1 MTEKLCRLLFEL
13 SHEDR
18 LRIFVELQRNIM
30 KLTHLSEKLDLKVQE
45 TSRHL
50 SRLSD
55 AQLISKDVEGFYH
68 LTPYGEH
75 IIKLL
80 LGFRFLCKHRKYFT
94 THKSYH
100 IPSPFVSRIGELK
113 NCTFTD
119 DVMVAFH
126 KVNTLIEEAG
136 EHVWILSSQILMST
150 LSFLEAAV
158 RRGVKFRLI
167 LPEDLVPPP
176 GFKPIPIIPNRI
188 ERRTLERVDV
198 VIVMSEKNAR
208 IAFPTVDEKM
218 DHIGFGSKDEIAHKW
233 CKDLFEYYWEKAK
246 TGVPEGYPKKTD

>member
-1 MTEKLCRLLFEL
+1 MVVNFCNLLFEL

-18 LRIFVELQRNIM
+18 LRIFFNIQEKPM
-30 KLTHLSEKLDLKVQE
+30 KLTHLSEKLNLKVQE

-55 AQLISKDVEGFYH
+55 AKLITKDVHGFYY

-75 IIKLL
+75 VIRLL
-80 LGFRFLCKHRKYFT
+80 PGFNFLCKYRKYFT
-94 THKSYH
+94 THKSSH
-100 IPSPFVSRIGELK
+100 LPEPFVSRIGELEK
-113 NCTFTD
+113 CSFTD

-126 KVNTLIEEAG
+126 KVNRLIEEAR
-136 EHVWILSSQILMST
+136 EFVWIISSQILMST
-150 LSFLEAAV
+150 LSYLEAAIK
-158 RRGVKFRLI
+158 RGVKFRLI

-188 ERRTLERVDV
+188 ERRTLERVDI

-208 IAFPTVDEKM
+208 IAFPTANEKM
-218 DHIGFGSKDEIAHKW
+218 DHIGFGSTNEISHHW
-233 CKDLFEYYWEKAK
+233 CEDLFEYYWTKAK
-246 TGVPEGYPKKTD
+246 IGVPQGYPNKA

>member
-1 MTEKLCRLLFEL
+1 MMAKFCNLLFEL

-18 LRIFVELQRNIM
+18 IRIFFELQKDPM

-55 AQLISKDVEGFYH
+55 AKLISKNVEGFYH

-75 IIKLL
+75 IMKLL
-80 LGFRFLCKHRKYFT
+80 PGFDFLCKHRKYFT
-94 THKSYH
+94 THESSH
-100 IPSPFVSRIGELK
+100 LPNPFVSRIGELE
-113 NCTFTD
+113 NCSFTD

-136 EHVWILSSQILMST
+136 EYVWIISSQILMST
-150 LSFLEAAV
+150 LSYLEAAIK
-158 RRGVKFRLI
+158 RGVKFRLI
-167 LPEDLVPPP
+167 LPEGLIPPP

-188 ERRTLERVDV
+188 ERRMLEKVDI
-198 VIVMSEKNAR
+198 VIVMSEKIAR
-208 IAFPTVDEKM
+208 IAFPTADGKM
-218 DHIGFGSKDEIAHKW
+218 DHIGFGSTDEMSHKW
-233 CKDLFEYYWEKAK
+233 CKDLFEYYWKKAK
-246 TGVPEGYPKKTD
+246 IGVPQGYPEK

>member
-1 MTEKLCRLLFEL
+1 MTEKLCNILFEL

-18 LRIFVELQRNIM
+18 LRILFELQKNIM
-30 KLTHLSEKLDLKVQE
+30 KLTHISEKFDLKVQE

-55 AQLISKDVEGFYH
+55 AKLISKDVEGFYH

-75 IIKLL
+75 LIELL
-80 LGFRFLCKHRKYFT
+80 PGFMFLCKHRIYFT
-94 THKSYH
+94 SHKSFH
-100 IPSPFVSRIGELK
+100 LPDPFVSRIGELK

-126 KVNTLIEEAG
+126 KVNTLIEEA
-136 EHVWILSSQILMST
+136 EEYVWILSSQILMST

-158 RRGVKFRLI
+158 KRGVKFRLI

-188 ERRTLERVDV
+188 ERRTIERVDA
-198 VIVMSEKNAR
+198 VIVLSEKNAR
-208 IAFPTVDEKM
+208 IAFPTTDDKM
-218 DHIGFGSKDEIAHKW
+218 DHIGFGSKDEISHKW
-233 CKDLFEYYWEKAK
+233 LKDLFEYYWEKAK
-246 TGVPEGYPKKTD
+246 TGAPEGYPNKTD

>member
-1 MTEKLCRLLFEL
+1 MMEKLCNILFEL

-18 LRIFVELQRNIM
+18 IRIFLQLQKNVM

-55 AQLISKDVEGFYH
+55 AKLISKDVEGFYH

-75 IIKLL
+75 VIKLL
-80 LGFRFLCKHRKYFT
+80 PGLNFLCKHKKYFT
-94 THKSYH
+94 THKSH
-100 IPSPFVSRIGELK
+100 HLPSPFVSRIGELE

-126 KVNTLIEEAG
+126 KVNILIEEAKKF
-136 EHVWILSSQILMST
+136 VWILSSQILMST

-158 RRGVKFRLI
+158 KRGVKFMLI

-176 GFKPIPIIPNRI
+176 GFKPIPNIPNRI

-208 IAFPTVDEKM
+208 IAFPTADDKM
-218 DHIGFGSKDEIAHKW
+218 DHIGFGSTDEMSHKW

-246 TGVPEGYPKKTD
+246 IGVPQGYPNKKD